1 MTARRDATTTSSP
14 LVLVV
19 EDDPETRQFYSEAL
33 RREGFAVEQAHNG
46 HQALHKA
53 LEMDPDLILTDIA
66 VPGIDGIELCRR
78 LRADSRTHHIPV
90 LAISGYVDRQYAD
103 RARMAG
109 ADQMLAKPCDAGLI
123 VDEARRLLFSRVGR
137 ALAPADKGGEP

>member
-1 MTARRDATTTSSP
+1 MTARRDPTTPSSP

-78 LRADSRTHHIPV
+78 LRADSRTHDIPV

>member
-1 MTARRDATTTSSP
+1 MTARRDATTPSSP

-78 LRADSRTHHIPV
+78 LRADSRTHDIPV
-90 LAISGYVDRQYAD
+90 LAISGYGDRQYAD